1 MVVYVTSF
9 DRIQLKDV
17 RYRKCENC
25 KFAVQIEIKYNPNIH
40 FLFSN

>member
-9 DRIQLKDV
+9 DRIQLKDLC
-17 RYRKCENC
+17 KCENC
-25 KFAVQIEIKYNPNIH
+25 KFAVQIGIKYNPNIH